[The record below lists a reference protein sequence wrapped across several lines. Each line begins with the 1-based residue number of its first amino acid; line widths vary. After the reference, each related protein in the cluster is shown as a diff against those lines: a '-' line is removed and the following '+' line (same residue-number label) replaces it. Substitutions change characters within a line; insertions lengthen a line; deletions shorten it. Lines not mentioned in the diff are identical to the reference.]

1 MSNAVTCRFRGHTVQ
16 VARVP
21 ASYPAFNLG
30 IDGRLV
36 GVVNDTGH
44 AIAELSESFR
54 VAFTPTSRSVTLPK
68 RFRDAVAELAD

>member
-1 MSNAVTCRFRGHTVQ
+1 MSNTVTCRFRGHTIQ

-21 ASYPAFNLG
+21 ASYPALNLG

-36 GVVNDTGH
+36 GVASDAGH

-54 VAFTPTSRSVTLPK
+54 VAFTNDRSVTLPQ
-68 RFRDAVAELAD
+68 RFRDAVAELAG